1 MPNRLTK
8 GRALL
13 GSTAI
18 DRDLD
23 VRGDATFHG
32 ATAGLRSQYL
42 AKSADH
48 AVTAAESGAT
58 FVNTKGSGSTV
69 FSLPAT
75 VAGLVYTFLES
86 NASGEI
92 TVRPVAADKIMG
104 GGLTALDDKD
114 VVNTGGTN
122 AVGDLVTLIG
132 DGADGWW
139 ITHKVGTWARES

>member
-13 GSTAI
+13 GSTSI

-104 GGLTALDDKD
+104 GGLTRSPGAVPRMIRMDSRTRSSRALFAIPPLRSIM
-114 VVNTGGTN
+114 TG
-122 AVGDLVTLIG
+122 
-132 DGADGWW
+132 
-139 ITHKVGTWARES
+139 